1 MNSLEQALPDARDTR
16 LVVVTGASRGVGR
29 ATARSLVEVH
39 GCNVVAVSRDAAGL
53 ASLRTECG
61 TRAEALET
69 LPLDLA
75 APGGIAEVRRHLEG
89 RRLHG
94 LVNNAGLLIKQ
105 DWGGWTMDDLQRLF
119 LLNAAV
125 PLLLTQALSDRLGG
139 DPVGHVVNIGSMGG
153 FQGSVKF
160 PGLAGYSASKAAAAN
175 ITECMAEELKDSA
188 VRCNCICLGA
198 VDTAM
203 LRVAF
208 PGYTAPVGPDEV
220 GRYVA
225 RFVME
230 GHKLFNGKV
239 LPLALSTP

>member
-1 MNSLEQALPDARDTR
+1 MSSLEQEAPNTQGER

-29 ATARSLVEVH
+29 ATAKALVEVH
-39 GCNVVAVSRDAAGL
+39 GCRVVAISRDTKGL
-53 ASLRTECG
+53 ASLKEECHRG
-61 TRAEALET
+61 DALEA

-75 APGGIAEVRRHLEG
+75 SPQGIAQVQRHVERR
-89 RRLHG
+89 RVHG

-105 DWGGWTMDDLQRLF
+105 DWGGWTMADLQRLY

-125 PLLLTQALSDRLGG
+125 PLLLTQALSELLGG

-175 ITECMAEELKDSA
+175 TAECMAEEMKDRS

-208 PGYTAPVGPDEV
+208 PGYTAPVGPEEV
-220 GRYVA
+220 GGYIA
-225 RFVME
+225 RFVLD

>member
-1 MNSLEQALPDARDTR
+1 MSSLEQGMQDGAGER

-29 ATARSLVEVH
+29 ATAKALVMVH
-39 GCNVVAVSRDAAGL
+39 GCSVVAISRDAAGL
-53 ASLRTECG
+53 ASLKEECDD
-61 TRAEALET
+61 RAEALVA

-75 APGGIAEVRRHLEG
+75 SPIGIASVRDHLGG
-89 RRLHG
+89 RRVHG
-94 LVNNAGLLIKQ
+94 LVNNAGLLIKK
-105 DWGGWTMDDLQRLF
+105 DWGSWTLDDLQRLF
-119 LLNAAV
+119 LLNATV
-125 PLLLTQALSDRLGG
+125 PLLLTQALSGLLEGE
-139 DPVGHVVNIGSMGG
+139 PVGHVVNIGSMGG

-175 ITECMAEELKDSA
+175 ITECMAEELKDRS

-208 PGYTAPVGPDEV
+208 PGYTAPVGPEEV
-220 GRYVA
+220 GGYIA
-225 RFVME
+225 RFVLE

>member
-1 MNSLEQALPDARDTR
+1 MEQRVTNTLGER

-29 ATARSLVEVH
+29 ATAKALVEIH
-39 GCNVVAVSRDAAGL
+39 GCNVVAVSRDAEGL
-53 ASLRTECG
+53 ASLKGECG
-61 TRAEALET
+61 ARAEALEA

-75 APGGIAEVRRHLEG
+75 APSGIPEVRRHLEG

-94 LVNNAGLLIKQ
+94 LVNNAGMLIKQ
-105 DWGGWTMDDLQRLF
+105 DWGGWTMEGLQQLF
-119 LLNAAV
+119 LLNAVV
-125 PLLLTQALSDRLGG
+125 PLLLTQALSDLLGG

-175 ITECMAEELKDSA
+175 VTECMAEELKDRA

-208 PGYTAPVGPDEV
+208 PGYTAPVGPDKV
-220 GRYVA
+220 GGYIA

-230 GHKLFNGKV
+230 GHNFFNGKV